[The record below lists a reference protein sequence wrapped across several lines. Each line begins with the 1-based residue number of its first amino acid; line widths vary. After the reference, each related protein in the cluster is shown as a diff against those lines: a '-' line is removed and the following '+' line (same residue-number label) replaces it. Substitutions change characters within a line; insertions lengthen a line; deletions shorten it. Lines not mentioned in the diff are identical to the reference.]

1 MRKTKIVLLAALVF
15 VSMFVLTACVETPK
29 PPEGKSRSI
38 CGTVLA
44 DGKPCQ
50 EAEVALRS
58 MDYNATTDS
67 QGKFTIQLSEQD
79 SAKDSY
85 TLVVKKQGYL
95 DGTITIKSADF
106 VDNTATVEVKVFS
119 ENITVRGTVTD
130 GEKPLTGVE
139 VSVSCDKTTAF
150 TDAEGKY
157 ELVIGRPLEQFTIS
171 FGKQFFDTVQE
182 NVDKFEQSLNS
193 PSIRKCKK
201 PYCR

>member
-15 VSMFVLTACVETPK
+15 VSMFVLTACVETPE
-29 PPEGKSRSI
+29 PSEGKSRSI
-38 CGTVLA
+38 CGTVFA
-44 DGKPCQ
+44 DGNPCQ

-67 QGKFTIQLSEQD
+67 QGKFTIQLAEQD

-139 VSVSCDKTTAF
+139 VSVS
-150 TDAEGKY
+150 
-157 ELVIGRPLEQFTIS
+157 
-171 FGKQFFDTVQE
+171 
-182 NVDKFEQSLNS
+182 
-193 PSIRKCKK
+193 
-201 PYCR
+201 